1 LNAPALTKTQ
11 APTSGT
17 GVWTAGSLKYTTAGL
32 TLLFLWLLF
41 GDFAYMLRE
50 RSAAP
55 ATQLMLKQYQASDF
69 ATGIFLLTIPQ
80 AIIFFLGPVISY
92 WSDRHRGRW
101 GRRIPFLLWPTPITS
116 LAMVGLGY
124 SPFLGTALH
133 HWLGRSPG
141 TEHLTILMVMVTF
154 WTIFE
159 IGVVISNSVFNGL
172 INDVVPRAWLG
183 RFYGMFRAVGLAVGI
198 LFNYQIIGQVEGN
211 FTLFFTCIGL
221 IYGVGFSIMC
231 LRVREGS
238 YPPPPAREV
247 GTSLFRVAIGDYYRD
262 CFSRPYYLWVFCF
275 VGLSTATF
283 LPVNTFAIFAAK
295 SFGMSMEVYGKYLV
309 ATFACS
315 FLLSVP
321 IGWLVDRFHPIRVAQ
336 VSLVLYGSLLLI
348 AFFFLR
354 DQASFGVALLI
365 HGVVS
370 GIYWTGTAAIGQML
384 YPQLKFAQFG
394 AAGGLI
400 TAAFSMCL
408 GPVLGLLLD
417 ALGNDYRYTFLA
429 GSVLAFASVGLGWVV
444 YRKWQKHGGQRDYVA
459 PT

>member
-1 LNAPALTKTQ
+1 MSTPDVTKTS
-11 APTSGT
+11 APTWMAGT
-17 GVWTAGSLKYTTAGL
+17 LKYSSAGL
-32 TLLFLWLLF
+32 ALLFFWLLF

-55 ATQLMLKQYQASDF
+55 TAQLMLKAYQASDF

-116 LAMVGLGY
+116 LSMIGLGY
-124 SPFLGTALH
+124 SPFIGKALH
-133 HWLGRSPG
+133 QWLGRSPG
-141 TEHLTILMVMVTF
+141 TEHLTILMVMVLF

-183 RFYGMFRAVGLAVGI
+183 RFYGMFRAVGLAVGVI
-198 LFNYQIIGQVEGN
+198 FNYQIIGQVEGN
-211 FTLFFTCIGL
+211 FALVFTCIGL
-221 IYGVGFSIMC
+221 IYGLGFSIMC
-231 LRVREGS
+231 LKVKEGA
-238 YPPPPAREV
+238 YPPPPEREA
-247 GTSLFRVAIGDYYRD
+247 GKSLFRVAIGDYYRD
-262 CFSRPYYLWVFCF
+262 CLSRPYYLWVFCF
-275 VGLSTATF
+275 IALGTVTY

-295 SFGMSMEVYGKYLV
+295 SFGMSMEVYGKYMV
-309 ATFACS
+309 ATFTCS
-315 FLLSVP
+315 FLLAVP

-336 VSLVLYGSLLLI
+336 VALVLYGSLMLI
-348 AFFFLR
+348 AFFLLR
-354 DQASFGVALLI
+354 DQASFGVALLV

-417 ALGNDYRYTFLA
+417 ALGNDYRFTFLA

-444 YRKWQKHGGQRDYVA
+444 YRKWQQHGGQHHYVA
-459 PT
+459 PA

>member
-1 LNAPALTKTQ
+1 MNTTAETKNSAT
-11 APTSGT
+11 T
-17 GVWTAGSLKYTTAGL
+17 WTAGTLKYSSAGL
-32 TLLFLWLLF
+32 ALLFFWLLF
-41 GDFAYMLRE
+41 GDFAFMLRE

-55 ATQLMLKQYQASDF
+55 TAQLMLKEYQASDF

-80 AIIFFLGPVISY
+80 AIIFFLGPMISY

-101 GRRIPFLLWPTPITS
+101 GRRIPFLLWPTPITALS
-116 LAMVGLGY
+116 MIGLGY
-124 SPFLGTALH
+124 SPFIGKAMH
-133 HWLGRSPG
+133 EWMGRSPG
-141 TEHLTILMVMVTF
+141 TEHLSVLMVMVFF

-183 RFYGMFRAVGLAVGI
+183 RFYGMFRAVGLAVGV
-198 LFNYQIIGQVEGN
+198 LFNYQIIGHVEGN
-211 FTLFFTCIGL
+211 FALVFTCIGL
-221 IYGVGFSIMC
+221 IYGVGFTIMC
-231 LRVREGS
+231 LKVKEGD
-238 YPPPPAREV
+238 YPPPPEREP
-247 GTSLFRVAIGDYYRD
+247 GKSLFRIAITDYYRD
-262 CFSRPYYLWVFCF
+262 CLSRPYYLWVFCF
-275 VGLSTATF
+275 IALGTVTY

-295 SFGMSMEVYGKYLV
+295 SYGMSMDLYGKYMV
-309 ATFACS
+309 ATFTFS
-315 FLLSVP
+315 FLLAVP

-336 VSLVLYGSLLLI
+336 VALVLYGSLMLV
-348 AFFFLR
+348 AFFLLR
-354 DQASFGVALLI
+354 DQASFGVALLV

-384 YPQLKFAQFG
+384 YPQMKFAQFG

-400 TAAFSMCL
+400 TAGFSMCM

-417 ALGNDYRYTFLA
+417 GLGNDYRYTFLA

-444 YRKWQKHGGQRDYVA
+444 YRKWQQHGGQHNYVA